1 MITVLS
7 YNILFYLWIVYIML
21 GSVLMYDYGTILQY
35 TVLYLWIV
43 YIMLG
48 SVLMYDYGTILQHT
62 VLFVDSLYNAGFC
75 VDV

>member
-7 YNILFYLWIVYIML
+7 YNILF
-21 GSVLMYDYGTILQY
+21 
-35 TVLYLWIV
+35 YLWIV